1 MSGQQQFDLDFSH
14 KLPPSAQIGM
24 QQADDNADE
33 RWKRWTDGAI
43 QAVAR
48 RLQEFTADDVV
59 AELDKMPSHALTH
72 NGSAL
77 GPRLKEVAKTLHYMR
92 ATDRVQRSKRPL
104 SHGNLLRVW
113 ESLLW
118 RQP

>member
-1 MSGQQQFDLDFSH
+1 MTLQFELDWGS
-14 KLPPSAQIGM
+14 KLPPSAQVGM
-24 QQADDNADE
+24 AVCDANADE

-48 RLQEFTADDVV
+48 RLPEFTADDVV

>member
-1 MSGQQQFDLDFSH
+1 MEQCD
-14 KLPPSAQIGM
+14 AN
-24 QQADDNADE
+24 ADD

-48 RLQEFTADDVV
+48 RQQEFTADEVV
-59 AELDKMPSHALTH
+59 AELEAMPSHARTH

-77 GPRLKEVAKTLHYMR
+77 GPRLKEVAKTLGYMQ
-92 ATDRVQRSKRPL
+92 ATEKVQRSKRAL

-113 ESLLW
+113 RS
-118 RQP
+118 RIYAG